1 MPQTKQN
8 STDINDEY
16 QQRLAKMEQLQDSID
31 PYPART
37 KRSLLVADFLS
48 KFKDLLKSQKKQV
61 LAGRIISIRLQGG
74 SCFLNFVDE
83 SGKLQAFL
91 RKDNLGEDKF
101 KDFKKNFDQGDFVE
115 FTGTAFETKT
125 KESSILVSDIKMLSK
140 TLMPLPDEYYGLKE
154 PDLRYRK
161 RYLDLLVNPEVK
173 KIFDLRSQIFKFIR
187 NYFDKQGFTE
197 VDTPILQ
204 SVAGGATAQPFITH
218 HKALDIDLYL
228 RVAPELYLKRLIIG
242 GYEKVYEMARC
253 FRNEGIDYQH
263 NPEFTQIEFYWA
275 YKDYEFLMGF
285 MEKFMAALVKEV
297 NGGKLKVKNGKDILD
312 FTPPYP
318 RIDFKE
324 ALDKALN
331 IDIDK
336 TSDKDLADLAKKAK
350 LPIDKTWGRG
360 KLLDELYKKYVRQD
374 IIQPAFLINH
384 PLELS
389 PLSKKIPDRP
399 NYVERFQL
407 LVKTAEVCNAFSELN
422 DPIDQEERFKEQKKL
437 REAGDEEAQGADAE
451 FVEALKHGMPPTAG
465 LGMGIDRLVMLLG
478 DIENIKEVILFP
490 TMRPKNENK

>member
-140 TLMPLPDEYYGLKE
+140 TLMPLPDEYYGLKD

-275 YKDYEFLMGF
+275 YKDYEFLM
-285 MEKFMAALVKEV
+285 ALW
-297 NGGKLKVKNGKDILD
+297 KNL
-312 FTPPYP
+312 
-318 RIDFKE
+318 
-324 ALDKALN
+324 
-331 IDIDK
+331 
-336 TSDKDLADLAKKAK
+336 
-350 LPIDKTWGRG
+350 W
-360 KLLDELYKKYVRQD
+360 
-374 IIQPAFLINH
+374 
-384 PLELS
+384 PL
-389 PLSKKIPDRP
+389 
-399 NYVERFQL
+399 
-407 LVKTAEVCNAFSELN
+407 
-422 DPIDQEERFKEQKKL
+422 
-437 REAGDEEAQGADAE
+437 
-451 FVEALKHGMPPTAG
+451 
-465 LGMGIDRLVMLLG
+465 
-478 DIENIKEVILFP
+478 
-490 TMRPKNENK
+490 

>member
-1 MPQTKQN
+1 MPN
-8 STDINDEY
+8 INDEY
-16 QQRLAKMEQLQDSID
+16 KQRLAKMEQLQANTD
-31 PYPART
+31 PYPANT

-48 KFKDLLKSQKKQV
+48 KFKDLVKSEKKVV

-74 SCFLNFVDE
+74 SCFLHFVDE

-101 KDFKKNFDQGDFVE
+101 KDFKNNFDQGDFVE

-125 KESSILVSDIKMLSK
+125 KEESILVSDIKILSK
-140 TLMPLPDEYYGLKE
+140 TLMPLPDEYYGLKDT
-154 PDLRYRK
+154 DLRYRK

-173 KIFDLRSQIFKFIR
+173 KIFDLRSKIFKFIR
-187 NYFDKQGFTE
+187 DYFDKQGFTE

-253 FRNEGIDYQH
+253 FRNEGIDHQH

-275 YKDYEFLMGF
+275 YKDYEFLMSF
-285 MEKFMAALVKEV
+285 MEKFIAALVKEV
-297 NGGKLKVKNGKDILD
+297 NNGKLKVKNGKDTID

-324 ALDKALN
+324 ALDKALK

-336 TSDKDLADLAKKAK
+336 TNDKQLADLAKTAK
-350 LPIDKTWGRG
+350 LPVDKTWGRG

-374 IIQPAFLINH
+374 IIQPSFLINH

-422 DPIDQEERFKEQKKL
+422 DPIDQEQRFKEQKKL
-437 REAGDEEAQGADAE
+437 REAGDQEAQGADAE

-490 TMRPKNENK
+490 TMRPKKNE